1 MLLRCILIDDE
12 ETGIDTMKLL
22 IKKHIPELNVV
33 GEATAARKGI
43 ELIENFKPEIVFLD
57 INMPEMNGFELL
69 DKLSWRN
76 FNLIFT
82 TAYQE
87 YGLKALK
94 QDAMDYLLKPVGHR
108 DLRLAIDRVK
118 ERLSEQ
124 QEELK
129 RFEYVFLNNIP
140 RYYTGKLAI
149 HSKKGVEYIDPNDI
163 LFFESRSHYTMVYLQ
178 EEGEVVLTSRT
189 LRDFE
194 AQLCANMNF
203 MRVHHSFIINLHKV
217 ARYLKEEERIV
228 MLNLQKIPL
237 SKSRRASFMQ
247 WMAV

>member
-12 ETGIDTMKLL
+12 ETGIETMKLL
-22 IKKHIPELNVV
+22 IKKHIPDLNVV
-33 GEATAARKGI
+33 GEATVARKGI

-69 DKLSWRN
+69 DKLRWRS

-108 DLRLAIDRVK
+108 DLRAAIDRVK
-118 ERLSEQ
+118 QRMSEQ
-124 QEELK
+124 QEDLK
-129 RFEYVFLNNIP
+129 RFEYISLNNLSK
-140 RYYTGKLAI
+140 YYTGRLAI
-149 HSKKGVEYIDPNDI
+149 HSKKGVEYIDPNEI

-178 EEGEVVLTSRT
+178 DEEVIHTTRT

-194 AQLCANMNF
+194 TQFCANLNF

-217 ARYLKEEERIV
+217 VRYLKEEDRIV
-228 MLNLQKIPL
+228 MLNLQKIPV

-247 WMAV
+247 WMTL

>member
-1 MLLRCILIDDE
+1 MLLRAILIDDE
-12 ETGIDTMKLL
+12 ETGIETLKLL
-22 IKKHIPELNVV
+22 IKKHISELNVV
-33 GEATAARKGI
+33 GEATVARKGI

-69 DKLSWRN
+69 DKLRWRS

-108 DLRLAIDRVK
+108 DLRIAIDRVK
-118 ERLSEQ
+118 QRMSEQ
-124 QEELK
+124 QEDLR
-129 RFEYVFLNNIP
+129 RFEYVSLNNLSK
-140 RYYTGKLAI
+140 YYTGRLAI
-149 HSKKGVEYIDPNDI
+149 HSKKGVEYIDPNEI

-178 EEGEVVLTSRT
+178 DEEVIHTTRT

-194 AQLCANMNF
+194 TQLCANLNF

-217 ARYLKEEERIV
+217 TRYLKEEDRIV
-228 MLNLQKIPL
+228 MLNLQKIPV